1 MALGL
6 GTGFSFGAPSANAQ
20 QSQPQ
25 TQGLFGASTN
35 QQQSQP
41 QTQGLFG
48 ASTNQQ
54 QQQPPKPQGLFGSS
68 TTQQQP
74 SGSLFGNPTQQ
85 QQQPQQQGSSLFGAP
100 ASGNTGSS
108 LFGSQQPAQ
117 QQQQQ
122 QPQQAAGGLFG
133 AANKPFGQPTQNPLT
148 LSQLGGSTSYS
159 LQQSK
164 PGLFGSSSVA
174 PDGGASG
181 GSNKRLGIPINDK
194 LEQIRAAWDVQ
205 NIQTCHFLYYFY
217 NSLPPNMPQLA
228 EEAGRNPNFGRRQ
241 DALGPKHDALWLQT
255 LRENP
260 DRSKLVPVLA
270 VGFEDLKTR
279 MDLQEA
285 EAARQSTKL
294 VELQKRL
301 DDLTSKHSL
310 SNSVRISAISRKQ
323 TTLHHRLIG
332 LAKRIHLLIPAL
344 RGHSITYGEEQLKNL
359 LRICETELESI
370 SSMAANQASDGRN
383 SQAQHRLRGRINE
396 LWALLGTLKSK
407 REAARSANDGN
418 APLEWAVVDESA
430 IEDVVKILASQQQG
444 LDHISSTVQN
454 DTKVLDTI
462 IKGLEGV
469 ELVGVK

>member
-1 MALGL
+1 MDQMSLRL
-6 GTGFSFGAPSANAQ
+6 S
-20 QSQPQ
+20 
-25 TQGLFGASTN
+25 QGLTMTSDSF
-35 QQQSQP
+35 
-41 QTQGLFG
+41 
-48 ASTNQQ
+48 
-54 QQQPPKPQGLFGSS
+54 K
-68 TTQQQP
+68 
-74 SGSLFGNPTQQ
+74 
-85 QQQPQQQGSSLFGAP
+85 
-100 ASGNTGSS
+100 
-108 LFGSQQPAQ
+108 AQ

-122 QPQQAAGGLFG
+122 QQQQTGGGLFG
-133 AANKPFGQPTQNPLT
+133 SAPKPFGQPTQNPLT

-164 PGLFGSSSVA
+164 TGLFGGSSSVA
-174 PDGGASG
+174 HDGGASG
-181 GSNKRLGIPINDK
+181 GSNKRLGVPINDK
-194 LEQIRAAWDVQ
+194 LELIRAAWDVQ
-205 NIQTCHFLYYFY
+205 NIQTCNFLYYFY

-228 EEAGRNPNFGRRQ
+228 EEASRNPNFGRRQ
-241 DALGPKHDALWLQT
+241 DALGSKHDALWLQT

-294 VELQKRL
+294 NELQKRL

-359 LRICETELESI
+359 LHVCETELESI
-370 SSMAANQASDGRN
+370 SSMAAAHQASDGGRN

-407 REAARSANDGN
+407 REAAKSANDGN
-418 APLEWAVVDESA
+418 APLEWAIVDESA